1 MIVAHSAPWGWKS
14 CASDGPPQ
22 VAIRIT
28 VAAGKMRAGEP
39 EDGLD
44 LRGGL
49 ALREQAPGDPK
60 IYDAPVRLRCVWQL
74 NLAHFGSLIWP
85 TLFADGF
92 QPGRQA
98 LAGNTYK

>member
-49 ALREQAPGDPK
+49 ALREQAPGDQRSTMLQSGCGK
-60 IYDAPVRLRCVWQL
+60 RSRICHRCIQL
-74 NLAHFGSLIWP
+74 W
-85 TLFADGF
+85 
-92 QPGRQA
+92 
-98 LAGNTYK
+98 